1 MDLLTIDFET
11 YWDSDYT
18 LSKMTT
24 DSYVL
29 DPRFKVHG
37 AAMRLRSM
45 HEKSVYLTDVFLA
58 TFLAGID
65 WSKTALLAHNTAFDG
80 FIITHHYGH
89 KPAFYLDTLSM
100 ARAVL
105 GATVGGSL
113 AAVAAHYQLGEKGH
127 TVLDTKGIRDLSPEL
142 HKGLAAYAVNDLEL
156 CLRAFAKMK
165 PEFSMEEL
173 ELIDMT
179 IRMFTEPM
187 VRLDKDM
194 LKEEIESERARKQ
207 KLIDEVC
214 NGDPSILV
222 SNKQFADLLFMYG
235 VEAPTKI
242 SQTTGKETFALAKTD
257 PGFRELLEHEDE
269 AIRTLAEARLDLKS
283 SIAQTR
289 AERLYEV
296 AAADRPWPVM
306 LNYYG
311 AHVTGRWSGGNK
323 QNAQNLPSGRDGKP
337 PVLRNSIMAP
347 PGYEIVV
354 ADSSQIE
361 ARTLAWLAG
370 QNDLVDT
377 FRNKGDPY
385 CRMASAL
392 YKREIHK
399 DTDPNERQVGKTM
412 VLGCF
417 AADTNVLTVNGVK
430 RIVDVQDTDLLWDGT
445 EWVSHSGLVYQ
456 GVRETVLH
464 AGVRATPDHDVL
476 TEHGWRGWNEVHTSP
491 SLWTSALSSANLPC
505 SAGNG
510 SSQLVGGT
518 SGSSPSSAALA
529 DGKDSSTEATSWLDG
544 PHGATTAR
552 RRPRVGGGKTTGRM
566 KTSSQTQCIEHD
578 CSTAYLRALPA
589 AVLAAAGTS
598 ITQAAAS
605 LSILHGWMTG
615 AHFFSTSLV
624 CPGGMTPSSNSTG
637 STTTRGTLQETYA
650 SFPARRTWRTGGL
663 SRRCNNESQSSRQKL
678 PVYDLAYAGPRNR
691 FTILTADGPVLVH
704 NCGYGMGPDKFRGAL
719 KNSTGITITPQEA
732 ALAVATY
739 RAANKEI
746 VKFWRQCEEDL
757 HRMAHRQSKLR
768 GCYEVGPHG
777 ILLPNGMRIKYPGL
791 LQGSEGFTY
800 STKNGRTKIYGG
812 KVTENLIQALA
823 RIIVAGQMLVIE
835 RALRKIGGRVWLMAH
850 DEVCALV
857 PKEKAAV
864 GLQLMLKVM
873 HVPPKWAPDLPL
885 AAEGGRSDRYG
896 TAKR

>member
-37 AAMRLRSM
+37 AAVRLRSM

-142 HKGLAAYAVNDLEL
+142 HKELAAYAVNDLEL

-323 QNAQNLPSGRDGKP
+323 QNAQNLPSGRDGKT

-412 VLGCF
+412 VLGC
-417 AADTNVLTVNGVK
+417 
-430 RIVDVQDTDLLWDGT
+430 
-445 EWVSHSGLVYQ
+445 
-456 GVRETVLH
+456 
-464 AGVRATPDHDVL
+464 
-476 TEHGWRGWNEVHTSP
+476 
-491 SLWTSALSSANLPC
+491 
-505 SAGNG
+505 
-510 SSQLVGGT
+510 
-518 SGSSPSSAALA
+518 
-529 DGKDSSTEATSWLDG
+529 
-544 PHGATTAR
+544 
-552 RRPRVGGGKTTGRM
+552 
-566 KTSSQTQCIEHD
+566 
-578 CSTAYLRALPA
+578 
-589 AVLAAAGTS
+589 
-598 ITQAAAS
+598 
-605 LSILHGWMTG
+605 
-615 AHFFSTSLV
+615 
-624 CPGGMTPSSNSTG
+624 
-637 STTTRGTLQETYA
+637 
-650 SFPARRTWRTGGL
+650 
-663 SRRCNNESQSSRQKL
+663 
-678 PVYDLAYAGPRNR
+678 
-691 FTILTADGPVLVH
+691 
-704 NCGYGMGPDKFRGAL
+704 GYGMGPDKFRGAL

-732 ALAVATY
+732 TLAVATY

-835 RALRKIGGRVWLMAH
+835 KALRKIGGRVWLMAH

-896 TAKR
+896 AAKR